1 MVLLNIIKILF
12 LIINVRCF
20 HLNPTKRMN
29 NMVLND
35 DKVPPMWSL
44 ISMPLKEQ
52 ARRWF
57 INRAIL
63 KGIDWEKLTDYYKM
77 PTNFAELEEFKSKL
91 EDTTVKYPGY
101 FLKPFHG
108 YDEGNMNW
116 LAAQENEAAS
126 LSMCVNYWKGVCALD
141 SERWVR
147 YNISKN
153 IKSYIRNTD
162 LYDSLESILDV
173 GCSGGI
179 STEYLK
185 KGFPQVSNIYGL
197 DLSPYFVSVG
207 AFRSEKQNANIE
219 YVHANAEKTPFSE
232 NTFDLIV
239 CNFLFHEVPPNATQ
253 IILDEMMRILTPGG
267 VLAVVDLDP
276 EVLKGDAL
284 LSQFR
289 KWAFEVTEPHI
300 YNYYKSNMSKY
311 LEEGGFQDVV
321 KKSND
326 PINAVWLGRKS
337 TECSDCLYNVTVI
350 DNNCSTCES
359 DSYKKLP
366 KYSFTGFDY
375 AV

>member
-1 MVLLNIIKILF
+1 
-12 LIINVRCF
+12 
-20 HLNPTKRMN
+20 
-29 NMVLND
+29 MVLND

-63 KGIDWEKLTDYYKM
+63 KGIDWEKLTDYYKI
-77 PTNFAELEEFKSKL
+77 PTNFAELEELKSKL
-91 EDTTVKYPGY
+91 EDTTVKYPEY

-126 LSMCVNYWKGVCALD
+126 LSMCANYWKGVCALD

-147 YNISKN
+147 YNVSKN
-153 IKSYIRNTD
+153 IKSYIRNTE

-239 CNFLFHEVPPNATQ
+239 CNFLFHEVPPKATQ

-276 EVLKGDAL
+276 KVLRDDAL

-300 YNYYKSNMSKY
+300 YNYYESDMIKY

-326 PINAVWLGRKS
+326 PINAVWLGRKC
-337 TECSDCLYNVTVI
+337 TKCSETLYNVTVI
-350 DNNCSTCES
+350 DNNCSTNLS

-366 KYSFTGFDY
+366 KYSFTSFDY